1 MVSAFTLSISNMNQY
16 DKNYGYLYDVKG
28 YKDWSTGEEIGT
40 FYIKKVGP
48 FWSVSSVGSAP

>member
-1 MVSAFTLSISNMNQY
+1 MNQY